1 MEIENVIGLD
11 SQCLSYLIDAMQG
24 VEEPSG
30 DLAAEKVAL
39 FRTYLYTPGT
49 LFVTR
54 TVVDECARI
63 RDVQRRE
70 LHDSYIGVLFGEW
83 QLQDEQSIHS
93 RAKDL
98 ESHHRGEFDCR
109 ILAEAE
115 EARFS
120 ALLSFDGQFVTHLS
134 ELTIGVQLTHPSSYW
149 VKIGICIG
157 AKPDKIP
164 HSTNP
169 LANEDWWRW

>member
-1 MEIENVIGLD
+1 VGIENFIRLD
-11 SQCLSYLIDAMQG
+11 SQCVSYLIDAMQS

-54 TVVDECARI
+54 TVVDECAPI
-63 RDVQRRE
+63 RDVQRRD
-70 LHDSYIGVLFGEW
+70 LHDSYIKVLIGEW
-83 QLQDEQSIHS
+83 QLEDEQSIRL
-93 RAKDL
+93 RAKVL
-98 ESHHRGEFDCR
+98 ESHHRGKLDCR

-120 ALLSFDGQFVTHLS
+120 ALLSFDRQFVTHLS
-134 ELTIGVQLTHPSSYW
+134 DFTIGVQLTDPSSYW
-149 VKIGICIG
+149 VKLGICAG

-164 HSTNP
+164 HSMNP